1 LLAGATVLALA
12 LPVMGGFRDTPLTTT
27 VKQVIAVKARAEQ
40 VVTMV
45 AEQMGVVPAPPVTVK
60 KRLKRTAVSPP
71 LPQTAPQ
78 NMAPAPEASPP
89 PAAAPAPTSVATIA
103 MPVEPPEVHQ
113 TVLALNP
120 AGDGD
125 PDAITCRV
133 PQLLPGSRLAGPQV
147 CRTNRVW
154 AALRAHR
161 KDIAPDGKMIV
172 YLDGFQRLGTSDCR
186 GIFFAPG
193 AGRTSLAGPSTAT
206 YCF

>member
-1 LLAGATVLALA
+1 
-12 LPVMGGFRDTPLTTT
+12 
-27 VKQVIAVKARAEQ
+27 
-40 VVTMV
+40 
-45 AEQMGVVPAPPVTVK
+45 
-60 KRLKRTAVSPP
+60 
-71 LPQTAPQ
+71 
-78 NMAPAPEASPP
+78 
-89 PAAAPAPTSVATIA
+89 
-103 MPVEPPEVHQ
+103 MPVEPPEVQQ

-120 AGDGD
+120 TGDGD
-125 PDAITCRV
+125 PDAITCRI